1 MSADEPLSAHSI
13 NVERCGPECP
23 CPSIWVVLKDAEGVV
38 FAEMRLVS
46 TDARGLA
53 NDLIDAADNVEA
65 QQLRHAGRLA

>member
-1 MSADEPLSAHSI
+1 MSNAEPLSAHLI

-38 FAEMRLVS
+38 FAVMQLVAA
-46 TDARGLA
+46 DARGLA

-65 QQLRHAGRLA
+65 QQLRLAGRLA